1 MNKNARN
8 KISTAGYF
16 IKRLKDN
23 GFITHRI
30 FSSYANSD
38 PRRWT
43 ILIEPGK
50 HSVYVTCYENKEALK
65 EILFEINDGGRSF
78 PKNYSIKTSSI
89 EVIITTLLSRGISP
103 SIIKERKEHGQ
114 QQHV

>member
-1 MNKNARN
+1 MTKNTRN

-30 FSSYANSD
+30 FSSYAESD

-43 ILIEPGK
+43 ILIEPGNS
-50 HSVYVTCYENKEALK
+50 SVYVTCYENKDTFK
-65 EILFEINDGGRSF
+65 EILFEINDGGIRF

-89 EVIITTLLSRGISP
+89 EVIVTTLLSKGITP
-103 SIIKERKEHGQ
+103 SVVKTK
-114 QQHV
+114 

>member
-1 MNKNARN
+1 MNKNAHN

-30 FSSYANSD
+30 FSSYDKAD

-50 HSVYVTCYENKEALK
+50 SSVFVTCYENKDALR
-65 EILFEINDGGRSF
+65 EILFEINDGGRVF
-78 PKNYSIKTSSI
+78 PKNFSVKTSSI
-89 EVIITTLLSRGISP
+89 EVIITTLLSKGIAP
-103 SIIKERKEHGQ
+103 SVTKTKPGE
-114 QQHV
+114 

>member
-23 GFITHRI
+23 GFITYRI
-30 FSSYANSD
+30 FSSYAESD

-43 ILIEPGK
+43 ILIEPGVS
-50 HSVYVTCYENKEALK
+50 SVYVTCNENKGDFN
-65 EILFEINDGGRSF
+65 EILFEINDGGRLF
-78 PKNYSIKTSSI
+78 PKNFSIKTSSI
-89 EVIITTLLSRGISP
+89 EVIITTLLSRGVTP
-103 SIIKERKEHGQ
+103 SVVKQKE
-114 QQHV
+114 